1 MIRVAIIAD
10 DLTGA
15 LDTASPFACH
25 GARVFCFTEPDAVST
40 ETVSQADVI
49 SVSTNSRHMTP
60 DEAAAAVKATAE
72 KICAL
77 SPDIVL
83 KKIDSRLKGNV
94 TVECEAVASVFQL
107 SHLLVVPAA
116 PDVGR
121 YVIKGAVEGAGV
133 ATPIPIQP
141 LFASSHCQIE
151 ISDVASHQAMQSVV
165 QLFMKERNTLPV
177 CARGFAMA
185 LAEVLFPNGIAG
197 DMPLNKPW
205 LVAIGSRDPVT
216 TEQRTILTDGSEFI
230 SINAPDGQIETYPT
244 STQALLLHC
253 SGRQIEDSETV
264 AWRFAEGVQK
274 AIAAGET
281 GTVLCSGGD
290 TAHAVLRALGV
301 NGLQV
306 IGEAAPGLPVTRI
319 RVNGRDII
327 FISKSG
333 GFGGPTTLLHVFA
346 NQQGNS
352 RPKVHE
358 RDGPQHSQFQH

>member
-177 CARGFAMA
+177 CARGFAVA

-197 DMPLNKPW
+197 DTPLNKPW

-216 TEQRTILTDGSEFI
+216 AVQRTALASRLI
-230 SINAPDGQIETYPT
+230 SLQSTLLMDRSNPIPFNTSSFATLFRQEIEPP
-244 STQALLLHC
+244 
-253 SGRQIEDSETV
+253 ETV
-264 AWRFAEGVQK
+264 ARRFAEGVQA
-274 AIAAGET
+274 AIAAGEP

-301 NGLQV
+301 NVLQV

-333 GFGGPTTLLHVFA
+333 GFGGPYDSARCICKSTGQLSPEST
-346 NQQGNS
+346 
-352 RPKVHE
+352 
-358 RDGPQHSQFQH
+358 